1 MLRGR
6 REIGTQAS
14 RENMPANTGGVQ
26 R

>member
-1 MLRGR
+1 MLRDR